1 MRVTAFFVN
10 NICQSN
16 IDGVAMRI
24 NLISDIEDGG
34 EEGAGGAE
42 DEPEEGRGGQGAPVQ
57 ELAGGRC

>member
-1 MRVTAFFVN
+1 MTACFVN

-16 IDGVAMRI
+16 IDGVTMRT
-24 NLISDIEDGG
+24 NLVSDIEDGG

-57 ELAGGRC
+57 ELVVAGAK